1 MMGKGEATRKKN
13 PEINIKSK
21 EKKNK
26 TQRQEDY
33 CY

>member
-1 MMGKGEATRKKN
+1 MKDKDKMSTIN
-13 PEINIKSK
+13 SISNIKSK